1 MGCVSVPILP
11 ASAGTEFSGL
21 LGPVFTI
28 VFLPAGAWPCSEHTG
43 DLEPCLPDAVP
54 GSQHIRKFG
63 LAEMGARLRLEKL
76 GNTPYFGPSKTLAAG
91 EYVSIGAPVGRS
103 SVNRMA

>member
-1 MGCVSVPILP
+1 VSILEIWNPAYPIL
-11 ASAGTEFSGL
+11 
-21 LGPVFTI
+21 
-28 VFLPAGAWPCSEHTG
+28 
-43 DLEPCLPDAVP
+43 CL